1 MTKRLSKK
9 VALVTGGASG
19 FGKAT
24 AELFKREGAEVYI
37 SDINEQNG
45 KKVSKELGV
54 VFISHDV
61 TKTEDWISVIDEIK
75 EQSSG
80 LNVLV
85 NNAGIG
91 FMADVEATTEEEWE
105 LVHKVDLD
113 SVFLGCKYAIPLMRE
128 SGNGSIINI
137 SSISG
142 IVAGHN
148 FAAYNSAKA
157 AVRHLTK

>member
-1 MTKRLSKK
+1 MTKRLSEK

-24 AELFKREGAEVYI
+24 AEAFKREGAEVYI
-37 SDINEQNG
+37 SDINEENG
-45 KKVSKELGV
+45 KQVSDELGIK
-54 VFISHDV
+54 FITHDV
-61 TKTEDWISVIDEIK
+61 TKTDDWINAVDQIK
-75 EQSSG
+75 TQSSK
-80 LNVLV
+80 LNILV

-113 SVFLGCKYAIPLMRE
+113 SVFFGCKYAIPLMRE

-157 AVRHLTK
+157 AIPFE